1 MIRASQLLVL
11 VMDIDPKKIRKYE
24 LDLARG
30 IAKADGPEDHKQL
43 MEALALLKS
52 GNLPPTPNH
61 GGPLEVG
68 FVPKDKGPKLLEVL
82 DKLFLLKK
90 QLKPSTRLAYTNV
103 ITEFCEYTK
112 KNYIGLI
119 LPTDVTK
126 YQEYLAE
133 KNKNTPRTIDNKIA
147 TIRTLYNFAIK
158 MAYFDGKNPA
168 ELRSLVST
176 RDKKKGGWA
185 VYTLDEIK
193 RLYAHK
199 IINQEK
205 QSDPDYY
212 WCILLALFTGCR
224 ISEITGLDKSQ
235 IMNDGNLTYIYVADS
250 KTAAGIREVPI
261 FPKLMTLGF
270 SDFVKSKSGKLFKY
284 QDRLGK
290 GSGNA
295 VSKKFL
301 RTKDELKIN
310 RPKLV
315 FHSLRKF
322 LNNFLM
328 NHDVSL
334 EIRCQLIGHEI
345 ENVNVQTYT
354 EMIPLQKMAK
364 TIFPVMEKL
373 ANEIELTYKL

>member
-1 MIRASQLLVL
+1 ME
-11 VMDIDPKKIRKYE
+11 IDPKKVSRYE
-24 LDLARG
+24 LDAVKG
-30 IAKADGPEDHKQL
+30 IAKADGPEDHKRL
-43 MEALALLKS
+43 MEALALLKHGNMGGVTSQTLPTLES
-52 GNLPPTPNH
+52 GLV
-61 GGPLEVG
+61 PLN
-68 FVPKDKGPKLLEVL
+68 KGPKLLEVL

-90 QLKPSTRLAYTNV
+90 QLRPATRLAYTNT
-103 ITEFCEYTK
+103 ITEFCTYTK
-112 KNYIGLI
+112 KNHIGLI

-126 YQEYLAE
+126 YQEHLAE
-133 KNKNTPRTIDNKIA
+133 RKKKNTPRTIDNKIA

-168 ELRSLVST
+168 ELRALVST

-193 RLYAHK
+193 RLYAPK
-199 IINQEK
+199 VINQEK

-235 IMNDGNLTYIYVADS
+235 IMSDGKLTYIYVTDS

-261 FPKLMTLGF
+261 SPRLMALGF
-270 SDFVKSKSGKLFKY
+270 EDFVKSKSGKLFKY

-301 RTKDELKIN
+301 RTKNELGIT

-328 NHDVSL
+328 TNDVSL
-334 EIRCQLIGHEI
+334 EIRCQLVGHEI
-345 ENVNVQTYT
+345 ENVNVQIYT
-354 EMIPLQKMAK
+354 ETIPLRKIADA
-364 TIFPVMEKL
+364 IFPTLEKL
-373 ANEIELTYKL
+373 AKEIELNYKL